1 MTKLKIKK
9 YILDNDIS
17 ITELAQKLGIT
28 KQALSHRIMQDS
40 VNSNTLFDIA
50 DAIGCPVSDLLDDE
64 RQAKRKRIEDDALF
78 CAVRFRGRYYTAS
91 TVDELTYIVDLI
103 KEMDTQP

>member
-9 YILDNDIS
+9 YIIDNKLS
-17 ITELAQKLGIT
+17 ITDLAKKIGIT
-28 KQALSHRIMQDS
+28 KQALSHRITQDS

-78 CAVRFRGRYYTAS
+78 CAVRYRGKYYTAS
-91 TVDELTYIVDLI
+91 TVDELSYIVDLI
-103 KEMDTQP
+103 KEIDKQS